1 MAWQGVLDTTLCDK
15 DCYKLVT
22 GRWFSPGTPDFS
34 TNKTD
39 LHNIVESA
47 VKPHKPNQKSGF
59 ELTIL
64 VVIGTGCTGSC
75 KSNYHCDHDNDGLF
89 SVLGN
94 ILMIIMR
101 MKDGHYKPLNC
112 TPVKK
117 VAIIVPY
124 RDRESQL
131 KIFLNNV
138 IPRIYRQQLEF
149 GIYIVEQ
156 VRLVQFNGL

>member
-1 MAWQGVLDTTLCDK
+1 MRISIVNLSKYQIIIFLFLLYLCHPSCYS
-15 DCYKLVT
+15 CYK
-22 GRWFSPGTPDFS
+22 PGVKS
-34 TNKTD
+34 Y
-39 LHNIVESA
+39 IES
-47 VKPHKPNQKSGF
+47 
-59 ELTIL
+59 LTKIY
-64 VVIGTGCTGSC
+64 S
-75 KSNYHCDHDNDGLF
+75 F
-89 SVLGN
+89 
-94 ILMIIMR
+94 

-149 GIYIVEQ
+149 GIYINN
-156 VRLVQFNGL
+156 VRKRGLGLLP

>member
-1 MAWQGVLDTTLCDK
+1 
-15 DCYKLVT
+15 
-22 GRWFSPGTPDFS
+22 
-34 TNKTD
+34 
-39 LHNIVESA
+39 
-47 VKPHKPNQKSGF
+47 
-59 ELTIL
+59 
-64 VVIGTGCTGSC
+64 
-75 KSNYHCDHDNDGLF
+75 
-89 SVLGN
+89 
-94 ILMIIMR
+94 

-156 VRLVQFNGL
+156 VRLNTGFDPEYPVKTTDLQQVT

>member
-1 MAWQGVLDTTLCDK
+1 MRTLFDAWLSPILG
-15 DCYKLVT
+15 
-22 GRWFSPGTPDFS
+22 GREALNRTVID
-34 TNKTD
+34 
-39 LHNIVESA
+39 IES
-47 VKPHKPNQKSGF
+47 
-59 ELTIL
+59 LTEIY
-64 VVIGTGCTGSC
+64 S
-75 KSNYHCDHDNDGLF
+75 F
-89 SVLGN
+89 
-94 ILMIIMR
+94 

-156 VRLVQFNGL
+156 VRLNTGFVTRVAWRVTQVEQE